1 MIIKV
6 KNMTYVHD
14 LINLRPEL
22 KPLKA
27 HIGNS
32 LAVNIVK
39 GLNGRYHRRLDRGIE
54 VASRTKPE
62 QLTSVMQGLLADREA
77 HGGGAPFSIHDVRKE
92 EDLMRALVLG
102 LWTSRVVAPSS
113 VNGTVQIKGK
123 AVYGNEH
130 CMPPVILDAA
140 EPATN
145 PLSESPLMEDSVP
158 SASIAVSEVAPA
170 DADAVGSGSREDSDI
185 SRSEQAIQITNPDA
199 WKGFLQRAEEIFL
212 NPKHRYSWNA
222 IVTGAMVSVPA
233 GGLRKYMAVD
243 RNTFRGFHKID
254 KDGPGAGMAFR
265 DYFVR
270 HRDELVSA
278 LADTRSVED
287 LHALLNRV
295 AESIRDGLGNIKPL
309 MLASYN
315 KIRKPV
321 DLYIEHLVAMA
332 EELDESRER
341 LIPIVNLPL
350 DSQMFQQPEVFDDA
364 ELRKAGISRRSTYMD
379 VRSENAYRYL
389 QDVLSERAE
398 MLSQAAGRPFY
409 PIYFDLLWNSRSD
422 RPGTNLFELNP

>member
-6 KNMTYVHD
+6 IKMSYVDD

-22 KPLKA
+22 RPLKP
-27 HIGNS
+27 HIGES

-39 GLNGRYHRRLDRGIE
+39 GLNGRYHRRLDRGIQ
-54 VASRTKPE
+54 VATRTKPE
-62 QLTSVMQGLLADREA
+62 QLTSVMQGLLDDREVR
-77 HGGGAPFSIHDVRKE
+77 GGGAPFSIHDVREE

-113 VNGTVQIKGK
+113 VNRTVQIKGK

-130 CMPPVILDAA
+130 YMPPVILEAM

-145 PLSESPLMEDSVP
+145 PLSESSLMEDSVP
-158 SASIAVSEVAPA
+158 SASIAVSEVAQA
-170 DADAVGSGSREDSDI
+170 GADAVDSVSHEDSVVSGSEKP
-185 SRSEQAIQITNPDA
+185 SRSSNPDA
-199 WKGFLQRAEEIFL
+199 LKGFLQRAEEIFL
-212 NPKHRYSWNA
+212 NPAHTYSWNA

-265 DYFVR
+265 DYFVG

-287 LHALLNRV
+287 LHTLLNRV
-295 AESIRDGLGNIKPL
+295 SEAIRKGLGNIKPS

-332 EELDESRER
+332 EELDESREQ
-341 LIPIVNLPL
+341 LIPLVNLPL
-350 DSQMFQQPEVFDDA
+350 DSQMFQQPEVFREA
-364 ELRKAGISRRSTYMD
+364 EIRKVGISRRSTYMG
-379 VRSENAYRYL
+379 VRSENTYRYL
-389 QDVLSERAE
+389 QDVLRARAE
-398 MLSQAAGRPFY
+398 MLSHTAGRPFH
-409 PIYFDLLWNSRSD
+409 PIYFDLLWNNRSD